1 MSVMTID
8 DRAARSESAVEE
20 SEPMIM
26 TKKMTMSGV
35 ARCEAAICGSRL
47 LGSPPA
53 GVMPA

>member
-1 MSVMTID
+1 MSVMTMD
-8 DRAARSESAVEE
+8 DRAARSESAVDD

-35 ARCEAAICGSRL
+35 ARWVAAIWGSRL

-53 GVMPA
+53 GSMPA